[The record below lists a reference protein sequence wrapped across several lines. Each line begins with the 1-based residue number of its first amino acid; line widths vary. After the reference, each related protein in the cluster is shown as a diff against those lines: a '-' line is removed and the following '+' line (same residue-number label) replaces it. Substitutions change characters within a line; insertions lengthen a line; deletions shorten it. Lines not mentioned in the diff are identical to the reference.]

1 LTYKLT
7 YKSRLDSAVVDLKL
21 HEIQQTLDS
30 ILSGYKSSPG
40 GGSRRKY
47 LVAIKNWTREKTE
60 DSLNAHEVSQRDGE
74 ALVELMAKDIK
85 ALHFQK

>member
-1 LTYKLT
+1 MTYKLI
-7 YKSRLDSAVVDLKL
+7 YKPRLDSAVVNLKL
-21 HEIQQTLDS
+21 HEIQPALDS

-47 LVAIKNWTREKTE
+47 LVAIKNWAREKTE
-60 DSLNAHEVSQRDGE
+60 DSLNAPEVSQRDGE
-74 ALVELMAKDIK
+74 ALVELIVKDTE